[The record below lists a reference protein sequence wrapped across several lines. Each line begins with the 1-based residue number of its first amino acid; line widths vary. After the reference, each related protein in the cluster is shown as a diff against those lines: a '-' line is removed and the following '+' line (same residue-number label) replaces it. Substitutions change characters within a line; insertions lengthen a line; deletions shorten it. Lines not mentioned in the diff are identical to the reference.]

1 MSRLWVSLLL
11 VSFLLAACGGTDPR
25 DAAIPVVDL
34 YRQPVA
40 DAPDPSQRAGAA
52 ADYVECTFGIANGG
66 WSADFGP
73 VGRGAGIASD
83 PDGALKGFLGGDL
96 FGLPRRG
103 YAAKGRDVD
112 RLLYTYSVDG
122 SPKVAVIV
130 ADIAA
135 RDGWKV
141 ETYATCDPAEY
152 DVSTDDQLSVD
163 VWLDSEGN
171 RVPTSIVTSY
181 RGADH
186 CGWKSVTFLT
196 FEDRQYIRDPRGV
209 LADVVWFDADATLPA
224 DATDTGYHHDGRQLW
239 MSADGAVAYLI
250 DGNRAEAWPAP
261 TSTDPVACA

>member
-1 MSRLWVSLLL
+1 MSRLWVFLLL
-11 VSFLLAACGGTDPR
+11 IGFLLAACGGTDPS
-25 DAAIPVVDL
+25 DADIPVVVL
-34 YRQPVA
+34 FEQPVA
-40 DAPDPSQRAGAA
+40 NAPDPAKRAGAA
-52 ADYVECTFGIANGG
+52 ADFVECRFGIANGG
-66 WSADFGP
+66 WSMDFGP
-73 VGRGAGIASD
+73 SGRSSGPASN
-83 PDGALKGFLGGDL
+83 PDGALERFLGGGL
-96 FGLPRRG
+96 FGLPSEG
-103 YAAKGRDVD
+103 YAAKGRDAD

-130 ADIAA
+130 ADTAA
-135 RDGWKV
+135 LDGWTV
-141 ETYATCDPAEY
+141 ETFATCDPAEY

-171 RVPTSIVTSY
+171 RVPTSIVTSFH
-181 RGADH
+181 GADH